1 MPTQPQMLT
10 SLLILL
16 GLTSSHAL
24 LVPAF
29 SRALPSKSRGGAI
42 LASAFDSLTM
52 DQKVAMTRVAQ
63 CLPAREEDELGAFA
77 AKAADPKSEWADPTE
92 GTWAEIKAAYPDL
105 AECSDETLAA
115 ARLECLDKQSPM
127 PTPDAG
133 AGITTGVVPIAF
145 LAATIVFG
153 FISAGGDVVCG
164 GDPAS
169 APALAR
175 SCAEYNAR
183 K

>member
-77 AKAADPKSEWADPTE
+77 AKAAWASSSSLMLLMS
-92 GTWAEIKAAYPDL
+92 DL
-105 AECSDETLAA
+105 SSSSSFSL
-115 ARLECLDKQSPM
+115 S
-127 PTPDAG
+127 
-133 AGITTGVVPIAF
+133 
-145 LAATIVFG
+145 
-153 FISAGGDVVCG
+153 SA
-164 GDPAS
+164 S
-169 APALAR
+169 I
-175 SCAEYNAR
+175 
-183 K
+183 